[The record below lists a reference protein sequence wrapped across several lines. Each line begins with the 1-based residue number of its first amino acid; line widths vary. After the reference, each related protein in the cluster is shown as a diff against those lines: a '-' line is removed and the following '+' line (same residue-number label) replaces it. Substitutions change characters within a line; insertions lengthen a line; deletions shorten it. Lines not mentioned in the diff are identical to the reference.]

1 MIENISENVEK
12 KEAAKPAK
20 KKREVAT
27 KQRRQEHIEA
37 TIYVGPSLK
46 GGRLARYTI
55 FKNGILPRDIAKIAE
70 EHKAINRLIIPVSK
84 LAEFEARLRDKS
96 GVEAA
101 LYAEAGKIFSKGD
114 E

>member
-1 MIENISENVEK
+1 MIENTSENVER

-20 KKREVAT
+20 KKREVAA
-27 KQRRQEHIEA
+27 QPRRQEPIEA
-37 TIYVGPSLK
+37 TIYVGPTLK

-70 EHKAINRLIIPVSK
+70 EHKAINRLIIPVGK

-96 GVEAA
+96 GAEAA
-101 LYAEAGKIFSKGD
+101 LYAEAGKIFGKGD